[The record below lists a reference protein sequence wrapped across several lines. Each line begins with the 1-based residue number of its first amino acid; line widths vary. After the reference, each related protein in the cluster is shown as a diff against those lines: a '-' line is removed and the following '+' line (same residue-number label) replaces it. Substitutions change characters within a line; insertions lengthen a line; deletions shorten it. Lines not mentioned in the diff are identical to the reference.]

1 MILILIKIQNLCV
14 IVEHY
19 LGMEPFAMFI
29 NVDEVE
35 VVRSV
40 NRPKFTTHFNL
51 CFQNIPIFVLQ
62 IDDTLIIANLW
73 QMGSQI
79 NLRTLSTCLSPL
91 PKTKYIWRIILLPHL
106 LNSSYN
112 FNQICNIYNTQII
125 LVLLH
130 IFLVLGGFKGF
141 YFSLSLK

>member
-1 MILILIKIQNLCV
+1 MLRLTSERQSGRWAAMRDERAAIKAVIEQSFGSHVDQFTSDFQNIVQNFVMILILIKIQNLCV

-62 IDDTLIIANLW
+62 IDDTLIIAN
-73 QMGSQI
+73 
-79 NLRTLSTCLSPL
+79 
-91 PKTKYIWRIILLPHL
+91 
-106 LNSSYN
+106 
-112 FNQICNIYNTQII
+112 
-125 LVLLH
+125 
-130 IFLVLGGFKGF
+130 
-141 YFSLSLK
+141 